1 MLDGKQKRFLRAY
14 SNNLKASFQIG
25 KDGLSE
31 NLYKSLN
38 DYLKA
43 NEIVKISILKTCD
56 LDINQIEIDICA
68 NCKCELVQ
76 HIGRTLIFYKRS
88 KENKIILP

>member
-1 MLDGKQKRFLRAY
+1 MLTGKQKSYLRGLA
-14 SNNLKASFQIG
+14 NQIKPVMQIG

-38 DYLKA
+38 EYLKA
-43 NEIVKISILKTCD
+43 NELVKLNVLKTCD
-56 LDINQIEIDICA
+56 VSLNEIEVNICM

-76 HIGRTLIFYKRS
+76 HIGKTLVFYKRS

>member
-1 MLDGKQKRFLRAY
+1 MLNGKQKRYLRSLA
-14 SNNLKASFQIG
+14 NNLNSTFQIG
-25 KDGLSE
+25 KDGLND
-31 NLYKSLN
+31 NLYKSLS

-43 NEIVKISILKTCD
+43 NELVKVNVLKTCEVS
-56 LDINQIEIDICA
+56 LNEIEVNICM

-76 HIGRTLIFYKRS
+76 HIGKTLVFYKRS